1 MESFHIESLWCY
13 CCGLGSYKFC
23 CEVGYMIFK
32 NIFLFLLG
40 VNSEAE
46 NDGKRIFIILVQSFM
61 PFFCVSVDHETEF
74 IFEED
79 I

>member
-1 MESFHIESLWCY
+1 MMVREF
-13 CCGLGSYKFC
+13 
-23 CEVGYMIFK
+23 
-32 NIFLFLLG
+32 
-40 VNSEAE
+40 
-46 NDGKRIFIILVQSFM
+46 FIILVKSFM

>member
-1 MESFHIESLWCY
+1 
-13 CCGLGSYKFC
+13 
-23 CEVGYMIFK
+23 MIFK
-32 NIFLFLLG
+32 FFFLSFLG

>member
-1 MESFHIESLWCY
+1 
-13 CCGLGSYKFC
+13 
-23 CEVGYMIFK
+23 MIFK
-32 NIFLFLLG
+32 FFFLSFLG

-46 NDGKRIFIILVQSFM
+46 NDDKRIFIILVRSFR
-61 PFFCVSVDHETEF
+61 PFFCLSVDHETEF

>member
-1 MESFHIESLWCY
+1 MESLRCY

-23 CEVGYMIFK
+23 CEVGHKIFK
-32 NIFLFLLG
+32 FFSLSFLG

-46 NDGKRIFIILVQSFM
+46 NYGKRIFIILVQSFM